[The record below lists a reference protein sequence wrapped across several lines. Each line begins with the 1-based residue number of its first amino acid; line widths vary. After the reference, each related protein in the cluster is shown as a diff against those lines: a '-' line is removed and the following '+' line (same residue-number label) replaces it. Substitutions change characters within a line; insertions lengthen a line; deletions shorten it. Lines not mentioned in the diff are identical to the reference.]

1 MASAIRTKVREVFGV
16 DEKVADMLLKT
27 AGAKAKRVGAG
38 IFLMFMYPDAV
49 AYKAVRL
56 VEAAA

>member
-1 MASAIRTKVREVFGV
+1 MDV
-16 DEKVADMLLKT
+16 DEKVGGMLLKT